1 MNGKRAKEIRRMTKK
16 VSGNRA
22 PKETRKLYQ
31 AIKRIVSNVGAE
43 KLSA

>member
-1 MNGKRAKEIRRMTKK
+1 MNGKRAKGIRRMIKK

-22 PKETRKLYQ
+22 PKEARKLYQ
-31 AIKRIVSNVGAE
+31 RIKKIVSNTGAE